1 MKFGVFDHVDRSHLP
16 LPEYY
21 EARLK
26 LVEFYDRNDFYAYHI
41 AEHHQTPLG
50 MAASPSVFLAAVA
63 QRSKRLRF
71 GPMIWALPLYHPIR
85 MIEEICMLDQ
95 MSGGR
100 LEMGFGRGASPIEL
114 EYFGQNPADA
124 QEIYNEALELII
136 KGLTEKTLTYHG
148 KFFNFDD
155 VPMAL
160 DTCQKPYPPI
170 WYGVHAPES
179 AARAAKRGLHAIELD
194 NPRDTKIAYDSFR
207 AAWKEAHGE
216 RPLPLMGLGRFIV
229 VAPTD
234 AEAVAIAR
242 RAYPVWETNFS
253 FLRNLR
259 NRTGTHPRPL
269 TYDELEKVGQ
279 GIAGSPAT
287 VTEFLREQLVYT
299 GSNYLVGQYAFG
311 DLTLDETLRSL
322 ELFKNEVMPKLAG
335 L

>member
-1 MKFGVFDHVDRSHLP
+1 LKFGVFDHVDRSHLP

-26 LVEFYDRNDFYAYHI
+26 LVEFYDQNGFYAYHI

-114 EYFGQNPADA
+114 EYFGQNPDDA
-124 QEIYNEALELII
+124 QAIYNEALELIV
-136 KGLTEKTLTYHG
+136 KGLTEKSLTYHG

-160 DTCQKPYPPI
+160 DTFQKPYPPI

-194 NPRDTKIAYDSFR
+194 NPRDTKIAYDRFR

-242 RAYPVWETNFS
+242 RAYPVWEKNFS

-259 NRTGTHPRPL
+259 NRTSIHPRPP

-279 GIAGSPAT
+279 GIAGSPGT
-287 VTEFLREQLVYT
+287 VTAFLREQLVYT

-311 DLTLDETLRSL
+311 DLTQAETLRSL
-322 ELFKNEVMPKLAG
+322 ELFKNEVMPELAG

>member
-114 EYFGQNPADA
+114 EYFGQNPDDA
-124 QEIYNEALELII
+124 QAIYNEALELII

-155 VPMAL
+155 VPRAL
-160 DTCQKPYPPI
+160 DTCEKPYPPI

>member
-21 EARLK
+21 ETRLK
-26 LVEFYDRNDFYAYHI
+26 LVEFYDRNGFHAYHI

-71 GPMIWALPLYHPIR
+71 GPMIWALPLYHPLR

-114 EYFGQNPADA
+114 EYFGQNPAEA
-124 QEIYNEALELII
+124 QAIYTEALELII

-148 KFFNFDD
+148 KFFNFED

-170 WYGVHAPES
+170 WYGVHAPDSAER
-179 AARAAKRGLHAIELD
+179 AARRGLHVIELD
-194 NPRDTKIAYDSFR
+194 NPQDTKVCYDRFR
-207 AAWKEAHGE
+207 ETWAQAHAD

-234 AEAVAIAR
+234 GEAVEIAR
-242 RAYPVWETNFS
+242 RAYPVWERHFS
-253 FLRNLR
+253 YLRTLR
-259 NRTGTHPRPL
+259 KRTGTHPRPP

-287 VTEFLREQLVYT
+287 VRAVLKEQLTFT
-299 GSNYLVGQYAFG
+299 GSNYLVGQFAFG
-311 DLTLDETLRSL
+311 DLTMDEMMRSL
-322 ELFKNEVMPKLAG
+322 NLFKDEVMPELAN